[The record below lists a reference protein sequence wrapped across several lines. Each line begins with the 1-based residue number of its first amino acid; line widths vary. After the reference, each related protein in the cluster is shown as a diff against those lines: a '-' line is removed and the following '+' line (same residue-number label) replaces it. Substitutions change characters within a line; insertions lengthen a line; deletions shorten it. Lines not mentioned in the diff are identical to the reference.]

1 MRRPVAGA
9 LPEIKMSTFERAYQ
23 LARTGTF
30 ADLRSLKAR
39 LEGEGYRSIDTLLA
53 SRSVRDH
60 LAAICAA
67 TYSAAELENA
77 AQHA

>member
-1 MRRPVAGA
+1 M
-9 LPEIKMSTFERAYQ
+9 KMSTFERAYQ
-23 LARTGTF
+23 LARSGTL
-30 ADLRSLKAR
+30 ADIKALKAR
-39 LEGEGYRSIDTLLA
+39 LEADGCRAIDTLLA
-53 SRSVRDH
+53 RRSIRDH

>member
-1 MRRPVAGA
+1 
-9 LPEIKMSTFERAYQ
+9 MSTFERAYQ
-23 LARTGTF
+23 LARTGLF
-30 ADLRSLKAR
+30 ADVAAVKAR
-39 LEGEGYRSIDTLLA
+39 LEADGYRAIDTLLA
-53 SRSVRDH
+53 SRSIRDH